1 MTMNLIQIQ
10 DKLKSLPNDPRVM
23 QLLTGY
29 ANGQNPQ
36 VPPYLALG
44 ELNRRK
50 GEMER
55 AQMEKAGQPPGGT
68 VKDQIEQQT
77 GVMALQQG
85 RQQQA
90 MQNMVRQGMAGPAP
104 APQGIAQPQ
113 PQAQAMASGGLA
125 SLAPKGYRSGGMVA
139 FSKAGD
145 VNAAVEEDDDE
156 GEGEAVAAGDATD
169 IEAMF
174 AKLAP
179 LLAAQQKAKA
189 PTVES
194 LEARRNRMAEEN
206 PDRYGILNTPVGKDA
221 LERLEGVQSARRA
234 ELATQKE
241 ELAKS
246 KPGILQLLGQAAMG
260 TRGQKGGSALASIL
274 GGYSELA
281 SGADAK
287 QLQQEQGL
295 RMRELELQQA
305 KAEAMNK
312 VDDLRR
318 ARADGDVV
326 SAQKIEMDLAKMAKD
341 LGVSV
346 NTLLG
351 KQFSTLGSMVA
362 RDRAAKTAA
371 KAKVDAARITGN
383 KPEKP
388 TDLGNMIN
396 IEFAALVANG
406 ADPADPNT
414 RRVAAQNAA
423 RALSKS
429 AGTTRAETDA
439 IDKANAA
446 FESKVLMDRNL
457 RKLRTEDPIKY
468 DLRLKEI
475 RSEVEA
481 QYKVRPDAAAPISGA
496 DAPAAKPATP
506 SAKPA
511 AGGKVMTMADVR
523 ATAKANNKT
532 EAEVIAAAKAKGFK
546 IQ

>member
-1 MTMNLIQIQ
+1 MSMNLIQIQ

-90 MQNMVRQGMAGPAP
+90 VQNMVRQGMAAPAP
-104 APQGIAQPQ
+104 APQGTPQ
-113 PQAQAMASGGLA
+113 PQAQGQVMAAAGGGLA
-125 SLAPKGYRSGGMVA
+125 SLAPKGYRSGGVIA

-145 VNAAVEEDDDE
+145 VNAAVEDEGDDE
-156 GEGEAVAAGDATD
+156 EGKPTGEYSTDTKAMLAQLMQEAAVRRN
-169 IEAMF
+169 M
-174 AKLAP
+174 
-179 LLAAQQKAKA
+179 KA
-189 PTVES
+189 PTAKS
-194 LEARRNRMAEEN
+194 PLENRKRMIEEN
-206 PDRYGILNTPVGKDA
+206 PEEFGILNTPIGQEAVK
-221 LERLEGVQSARRA
+221 RLDEVQGARRA
-234 ELATQKE
+234 ELATQRE

-305 KAEAMNK
+305 KADALNK
-312 VDDLRR
+312 IDDLKR
-318 ARADGDVV
+318 ARAEGDV
-326 SAQKIEMDLAKMAKD
+326 AAEQKHMADLAKIAKD
-341 LGVSV
+341 HNVSL

-351 KQFSTLGSMVA
+351 KQIAAAGSLA
-362 RDRAAKTAA
+362 GRESAAQIAA
-371 KAKVDAARITGN
+371 KARVDAAKVKGPGT
-383 KPEKP
+383 EKP

-406 ADPADPNT
+406 ADPKDPNT
-414 RRVAAQNAA
+414 KRIAAQNAA

-439 IDKANAA
+439 IDRANTA
-446 FESKVLMDRNL
+446 FENKVLMDRNL
-457 RKLRTEDPIKY
+457 RKLRTTDPAAY
-468 DLRLKEI
+468 EARLEEI
-475 RSEVEA
+475 RKEVQT
-481 QYKVRPDAAAPISGA
+481 QYKVRPDAAAPAASGGE
-496 DAPAAKPATP
+496 PT
-506 SAKPA
+506 KPA
-511 AGGKVMTMADVR
+511 AAPTSSPPVSLLKEGVETKFKNGQTWTLKNGKPVQV
-523 ATAKANNKT
+523 K
-532 EAEVIAAAKAKGFK
+532 
-546 IQ
+546 

>member
-1 MTMNLIQIQ
+1 MNLIQIQ

-90 MQNMVRQGMAGPAP
+90 MQNMMRQGMAGPAP
-104 APQGIAQPQ
+104 APQGVPQPQ

-125 SLAPKGYRSGGMVA
+125 SLAPKSYRSGGVIA
-139 FSKAGD
+139 FKEGNLVDPDA
-145 VNAAVEEDDDE
+145 E
-156 GEGEAVAAGDATD
+156 GEGEGEVDSDGTSAA
-169 IEAMF
+169 EAKAML
-174 AKLAP
+174 AKLM
-179 LLAAQQKAKA
+179 QQADARKNMKA
-189 PTVES
+189 PTAES
-194 LEARRNRMAEEN
+194 PLEMRKRLAKQD
-206 PDRYGILNTPVGKDA
+206 PDQFGILNTPIGQEAVR
-221 LERLEGVQSARRA
+221 RLDEVQGARRA
-234 ELATQKE
+234 ELATQRE

-305 KAEAMNK
+305 KADALNK
-312 VDDLRR
+312 LDDLKR
-318 ARADGDVV
+318 ARAEGDVN
-326 SAQKIEMDLAKMAKD
+326 AEQKHMADLAKIAKD
-341 LGVSV
+341 HNVSL

-351 KQFSTLGSMVA
+351 RQITAAGSVAGRLG
-362 RDRAAKTAA
+362 AAETAA
-371 KAKVDAARITGN
+371 KAKVDAARFN
-383 KPEKP
+383 KDKPEKP

-457 RKLRTEDPIKY
+457 RKLRTEDPVKY
-468 DLRLKEI
+468 NLRLKEI

-511 AGGKVMTMADVR
+511 ADGKVMTMADVR